1 MKPSDELSELIRCMS
16 PSEKRYF
23 KLQAATFKED
33 SHYLLL
39 FDAIDKKEIDDTELE
54 KYLASNQVTVSLSRL
69 KNYLQQLIM
78 KTLREYHLEHYPEFK
93 IIEAYRD
100 YRILRDRKL
109 DKQASKAIAKAVKLA
124 KQYERY
130 AYLWEINRHL
140 AGDDLL
146 ESDGN
151 RFRKNTDAV
160 LNLQDEIVA
169 KLQLVSAC
177 HRLEVEAIL
186 LEKEHIKTI
195 DPAKLTAIEQ
205 LLADAKAYDNQ
216 FLPCYG
222 KAHLHGVYNICYAQT
237 NRYSEAL
244 EANTELVSLLR
255 ERPIEIGCND
265 EQIVYAFT
273 NQLYHL
279 LYQGKWDDFK
289 KLTTEIKADPSIY
302 FVGHGEYYPLALLF
316 AAYSFEVSLAL
327 LSGNFEEGE
336 RCLEPAQKILDK
348 HPNIA
353 YSEFL
358 FSWLYRKLV
367 LYFGLG
373 NYTKALQTINII
385 LDGKVLKYGPDF
397 SPYIRMLNL
406 IILYELGHHKMLPSA
421 IKATEQFIRGKENLY
436 EVDKLLL
443 EMLKKFLKATEDA
456 TAKAICAT
464 YAAKIKA
471 KIEAEPSARTPLI
484 YFDFLTWMEGKA
496 NNLLFGEAMRQKY
509 LAKQV
514 AE

>member
-39 FDAIDKKEIDDTELE
+39 FDAIDKKEIEDTELE
-54 KYLASNQVTVSLSRL
+54 KYLALNQVTVSLSRL

-78 KTLREYHLEHYPEFK
+78 KTLREYHLDHYPEFK

-109 DKQASKAIAKAVKLA
+109 DKQASKAIARAVKLA

-140 AGDDLL
+140 AID
-146 ESDGN
+146 EMVEMDGN
-151 RFRKNTDAV
+151 KFRKNTDAV
-160 LNLQDEIVA
+160 LDIQDGIVT
-169 KLQLVSAC
+169 KLKRVNDC

-195 DPAKLTAIEQ
+195 DPEKLSAIEQ
-205 LLADAKAYDNQ
+205 LLADAKVFDTED
-216 FLPCYG
+216 LPYYG

-244 EANTELVSLLR
+244 EINSQLVDLLR

-265 EQIVYAFT
+265 EQILYAFT

-279 LYQGKWDDFK
+279 LYQEKWDDFK
-289 KLTTEIKADPSIY
+289 KLTSEIKADPSKY
-302 FVGHGEYYPLALLF
+302 FIGHGEYFQSALLF
-316 AAYSFEVSLAL
+316 GAYSFEVSLAL
-327 LSGNFEEGE
+327 LSGNFEEGN

-348 HPNIA
+348 YPNIA
-353 YSEFL
+353 FAEFQ

-373 NYTKALQTINII
+373 NYNKALQTINII

-397 SPYIRMLNL
+397 GPYIRMLNL

-443 EMLKKFLKATEDA
+443 EMLKKFLKATNDDSV
-456 TAKAICAT
+456 KAICT
-464 YAAKIKA
+464 SYAAKIKA

-496 NNLLFGEAMRQKY
+496 NGILFGEAMKQKS
-509 LAKQV
+509 LKL
-514 AE
+514 